1 MLDQDG
7 RVVFV
12 RHGSR
17 YTKAHVSRAQSLNL
31 TPSRIVSDFCLLL
44 TSTPPEIIKK
54 PKAF

>member
-12 RHGSR
+12 LHGSR